1 MPNIAFPYS
10 IVCKTSGEIIVSECG
25 EHKVSIFGDITI
37 SESGD
42 SNVSIFRPKWVKP
55 FGHWGDSPGQMRYP
69 RGVAIDDHENIY
81 ISSQHKLQKF
91 TKNGFFIKCVG
102 TKGRGKREFYF
113 PRGVTIY
120 QSQIYV
126 CDSSNNRIQVLDL
139 DLQFDHSIEL
149 SGDPYDIKF
158 DSVGNM
164 YIAEFKSKRIEILD
178 SDGRRKS
185 VFGNEGE
192 TKLDGPTGLH
202 VADNYV
208 YVSDHRADRIAVYN
222 TSGDFLTKF
231 GKRGKKLGQLYGP
244 YGIVVH
250 DGKMFICDSWNHR
263 VQVFTVE
270 TVLNGIE

>member
-1 MPNIAFPYS
+1 MANVAFPYS
-10 IVCKTSGEIIVSECG
+10 IVCKTSGEIIISECG
-25 EHKVSIFGDITI
+25 DNKVSIFGT
-37 SESGD
+37 EG
-42 SNVSIFRPKWVKP
+42 VKKID

-69 RGVAIDDHENIY
+69 RGVAIDEHENIY

-91 TKNGFFIKCVG
+91 TKNGFLIKCVG
-102 TKGRGKREFYF
+102 TKGRGERELYY

-120 QSQIYV
+120 KSQIYV
-126 CDSSNNRIQVLDL
+126 CDSANNRIQVVDL
-139 DLQFDHSIEL
+139 DLQFVQSIGL

-178 SDGRRKS
+178 THGLRKS

-202 VADNYV
+202 IADNYV
-208 YVSDHRADRIAVYN
+208 YVGDHRADCIAVYN
-222 TSGDFLTKF
+222 TAGDLITKF
-231 GKRGKKLGQLYGP
+231 GKRGKKLGQLYGT
-244 YGIVVH
+244 YGIAIH
-250 DGKMFICDSWNHR
+250 DGHIYICDSWNQR

-270 TVLNGIE
+270 TVLN